1 MCLYPRLIKNKKYE
15 PNKKNGGHVPPLID
29 ERTLYV
35 PIGCQNCIECD
46 KQKRTNWRT
55 RLLEEVKHNTQ
66 KGYFI
71 TLTFSDENY
80 KKLYE
85 KVKEELQQRIKN
97 ATENKEI
104 EKKEEVKENEPKQ

>member
-1 MCLYPRLIKNKKYE
+1 MCLYPRLLKNKKYE

-46 KQKRTNWRT
+46 KQKRTHWRT

-80 KKLYE
+80 KELHK
-85 KVKEELQQRIKN
+85 KVTKHNSQHTQH
-97 ATENKEI
+97 
-104 EKKEEVKENEPKQ
+104 